1 MSEMKRS
8 QEEPLL
14 PPWVVSVAIRLGVL
28 VAAVLL
34 YYLFSAVFRV
44 PAVVQIPVM
53 AVVALGVLI
62 YFGGRLYK
70 PFFVDRQAKCLARSP
85 QQRATCRHFVP
96 GARLGGG
103 CGRLRE
109 DGRCRYIR

>member
-1 MSEMKRS
+1 VRQTK

-14 PPWVVSVAIRLGVL
+14 PPWVGKAAARLVPLIVL
-28 VAAVLL
+28 VLLWWLLSSVFHLSGMTLTLVLIVPGIAA
-34 YYLFSAVFRV
+34 
-44 PAVVQIPVM
+44 
-53 AVVALGVLI
+53 LI

-70 PFFVDRQAKCLARSP
+70 PFYVNRDGRCTASGARQREG
-85 QQRATCRHFVP
+85 CRHYVP

-109 DGRCRYIR
+109 NGRCRYKVG